1 MKNPIHPF
9 LGLGCLLLLA
19 LFTTGCPV
27 GITYPLC
34 EADKVEKLDT
44 RLLGNWKSLSDSAEI
59 LEVRLTKKDDV
70 TFNVQVME
78 HSDNYLNDAFAYFS
92 WTTKLDGHT
101 FLFSQPAEGE
111 SSDYYLYHYAFEGKK
126 LVLHDVGLLV
136 GGVDAVTSTEAFRKE
151 VSASLKDP
159 DCLSARIEYVKQ

>member
-1 MKNPIHPF
+1 MKNLF
-9 LGLGCLLLLA
+9 SKALLFMAIAFISIL
-19 LFTTGCPV
+19 TTGCPI
-27 GITYPLC
+27 GIGYPLC

-59 LEVRLTKKDDV
+59 LEVKLTKKDDV
-70 TFNVQVME
+70 TFNVEVLE
-78 HSDNYLNDAFAYFS
+78 HSDNYLNDAFTYFS
-92 WTTKLDGHT
+92 WTTKLDGRS

-159 DCLSARIEYVKQ
+159 DCLSARIEYAKQ